1 MFKVWIR
8 DIVSQ
13 VKERVQREDDAESVE
28 NLKKTLQEVELKGIA
43 TVHKMNTYIL
53 YSYFT
58 MDFFAA
64 QEVQK
69 KRAEVEEEG
78 GGGAGAGV
86 EVNISIGIF
95 TGVFRHTALGRL
107 NTGES
112 CIITI

>member
-1 MFKVWIR
+1 MSSPAGTMTP
-8 DIVSQ
+8 VSSMCDTPTPALSPGD
-13 VKERVQREDDAESVE
+13 E
-28 NLKKTLQEVELKGIA
+28 G
-43 TVHKMNTYIL
+43 
-53 YSYFT
+53 
-58 MDFFAA
+58 
-64 QEVQK
+64 
-69 KRAEVEEEG
+69 VEEEG